1 MPVTVNGTAGVTF
14 NDATT
19 QSTAFSSAAV
29 LTAYSATTAG
39 VVGAVAIRVLV
50 TVPSGTTWSANSTV
64 AGSAIYSGASG
75 TWRALQNPVITGS
88 TFCNCFGT
96 INYFSGVYV
105 RIS

>member
-1 MPVTVNGTAGVTF
+1 MPVTVRGTDILF

-39 VVGAVAIRVLV
+39 VVGAVAVRTV
-50 TVPSGTTWSANSTV
+50 TGGLTAPWAANSTV
-64 AGSAIYSGASG
+64 AGSSVYSGATG
-75 TWRALQNPVITGS
+75 TWRAIQTPVITGS
-88 TFCNCFGT
+88 QPCVCFG
-96 INYFSGVYV
+96 YFYFWTGVYV